1 MVVCHSS
8 EERHISPD
16 ILTVSSQ
23 TPVPQL
29 LGDLIEKGIARKF
42 YLSIIIERHIR
53 VEALLDTGA
62 DITLMSTKL
71 LEEVQERSKRTNR
84 TLKLQRCE
92 LNLQA
97 YSHTG
102 LQLKHVAPI
111 HLTVGSM
118 DLVHPVYV
126 SPLKTY
132 PLLIGKDLL
141 NRFKP
146 LIDFKH
152 LKMWTQVCEP
162 LPCQALDS
170 NESQC
175 QVTETAP
182 KSLIDDAVAKP
193 GSGPSTNSKDK
204 DPLLCSL
211 QEPESNAGPL
221 RIMTAIDVQGTSV
234 SDTAL
239 ALWAE
244 NTAISLKLFKT
255 LKQRHQCLPH
265 VPKHSRFPLSPWSTT
280 MATSKIICALDIR
293 WNNRQL
299 THYFLVVPDLP
310 HDIYIGADIL
320 VRLNACID
328 TVNNIIWAPLS
339 HQLTASVNLQNLQS
353 GQTMPDACAMITEQ
367 EATIPAYSKSV
378 SVRLNMRP
386 GQALNSK
393 LGFFQPSRTCL
404 KLGLTLEATP
414 LIEVSSR
421 AVYVLFNNCM
431 AQDIHVPKANH
442 LGWLISQAFHDFE
455 LMVPV
460 IGPIPTQLIQTNT
473 TTP

>member
-8 EERHISPD
+8 EEHQISPD
-16 ILTVSSQ
+16 ILNVSSQ

-42 YLSIIIERHIR
+42 YLSIINKRHLR

-62 DITLMSTKL
+62 NITLSTEL
-71 LEEVQERSKRTNR
+71 LKEVQERMKRTNR
-84 TLKLQRCE
+84 TLKLQRCK

-111 HLTVGSM
+111 HLTVGPM

-126 SPLKTY
+126 STLNTY

-152 LKMWTQVCEP
+152 LKIWIQVREP
-162 LPCQALDS
+162 LPCQSLDS

-175 QVTETAP
+175 QVTDIAP

-193 GSGPSTNSKDK
+193 GSEPSTNSKD
-204 DPLLCSL
+204 PLLCSM
-211 QEPESNAGPL
+211 QEPESNTGPL
-221 RIMTAIDVQGTSV
+221 QIMTAIDVQGTSV

-239 ALWAE
+239 VLWAE
-244 NTAISLKLFKT
+244 NPAISLKLFRT
-255 LKQRHQCLPH
+255 LKQRHQSLPH
-265 VPKHSRFPLSPWSTT
+265 VAKHIRFPLSPWSTNMT
-280 MATSKIICALDIR
+280 TSKIICALDIR
-293 WNNRQL
+293 WNNRHL
-299 THYFLVVPDLP
+299 SHYFLVVRDLP
-310 HDIYIGADIL
+310 HDIYIGADIM
-320 VRLNACID
+320 VWLNACID

-339 HQLTASVNLQNLQS
+339 HQLTTSVNLKNLQS
-353 GQTMPDACAMITEQ
+353 GQTMPYACAMITEQ

-386 GQALNSK
+386 GQTLNNK
-393 LGFFQPSRTCL
+393 LSFFQSSRTCL
-404 KLGLTLEATP
+404 LLGLTLDATP
-414 LIEVSSR
+414 
-421 AVYVLFNNCM
+421 
-431 AQDIHVPKANH
+431 H
-442 LGWLISQAFHDFE
+442 
-455 LMVPV
+455 
-460 IGPIPTQLIQTNT
+460 
-473 TTP
+473 